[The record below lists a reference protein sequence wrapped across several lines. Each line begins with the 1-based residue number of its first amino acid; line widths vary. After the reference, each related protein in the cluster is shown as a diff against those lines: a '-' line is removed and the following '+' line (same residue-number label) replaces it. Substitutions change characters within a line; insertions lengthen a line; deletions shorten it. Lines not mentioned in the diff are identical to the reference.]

1 VTDFESDTKVF
12 LDTRGHGKFE
22 AIPFVEKANG
32 FVGTC
37 RRCKATTEVWKIYSH
52 EDRRLLDLCTLDI
65 YNYIISVPSMV
76 QKSGKIWSK
85 DPQTI
90 AQSSG
95 KSKAWAAKYFCEQC
109 NLGTWHSGLSE
120 YLGDKNG
127 TFAGTCDECGT
138 PKSGNTK
145 DLKSEMYATLER
157 INDEKQAA
165 IRFRNAQSA
174 QEYLDSF
181 TRQMLENR
189 KNRKTRKKK
198 TEGDGE

>member
-1 VTDFESDTKVF
+1 MTDFESDTKVF
-12 LDTRGHGKFE
+12 LDTRGHGTFNV
-22 AIPFVEKANG
+22 IPFVEKANG

-85 DPQTI
+85 NPHTI

-95 KSKAWAAKYFCEQC
+95 KSIAWTAKYFCEQC
-109 NLGTWHSGLSE
+109 NSGTWHSGHSE

-127 TFAGTCDECGT
+127 SFAGTCDECGT

-145 DLKSEMYATLER
+145 DLNSEMYATLER

-165 IRFRNAQSA
+165 IRLRNAQSA
-174 QEYLDSF
+174 QEYFDSF

-198 TEGDGE
+198 TESDGE

>member
-1 VTDFESDTKVF
+1 
-12 LDTRGHGKFE
+12 
-22 AIPFVEKANG
+22 
-32 FVGTC
+32 
-37 RRCKATTEVWKIYSH
+37 
-52 EDRRLLDLCTLDI
+52 
-65 YNYIISVPSMV
+65 MV

-109 NLGTWHSGLSE
+109 NLGTWHSGQSE

-157 INDEKQAA
+157 INDEKQAS
-165 IRFRNAQSA
+165 IRLRNAQSA

-189 KNRKTRKKK
+189 KNRKIRKKK